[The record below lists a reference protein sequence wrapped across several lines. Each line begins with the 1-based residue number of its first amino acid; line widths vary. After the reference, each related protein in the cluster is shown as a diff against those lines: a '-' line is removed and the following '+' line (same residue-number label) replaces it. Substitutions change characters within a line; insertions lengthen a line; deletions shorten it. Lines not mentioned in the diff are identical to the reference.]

1 MPSEKI
7 VNFEH
12 AVTPRHVLRL
22 AADSIRALG
31 FAVTSELAA
40 MAETKGIV
48 NFISGKRLSTE
59 SQGNPKYAFIREVLE
74 RECSQNLPVIQSR
87 QKQPPNRDC
96 CSRVRMLNC

>member
-22 AADSIRALG
+22 AADSIRAFE
-31 FAVTSELAA
+31 FAVTLESAA
-40 MAETKGIV
+40 KAETKGIV
-48 NFISGKRLSTE
+48 NFISVKRLSTE

-74 RECSQNLPVIQSR
+74 RECKQSLPVVQ
-87 QKQPPNRDC
+87 D
-96 CSRVRMLNC
+96 